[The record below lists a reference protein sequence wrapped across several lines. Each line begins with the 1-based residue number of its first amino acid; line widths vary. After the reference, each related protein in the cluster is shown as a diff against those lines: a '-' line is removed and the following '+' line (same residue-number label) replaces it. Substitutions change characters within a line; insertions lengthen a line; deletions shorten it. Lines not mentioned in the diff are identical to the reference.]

1 MPISEPNSRLWLDA
15 CRRMV
20 DGIERMLASLPT
32 TADRAVVVGDGAGG
46 DRTLVIDEAAEQ
58 IVFDEL
64 QKIADLGLAFTAIG
78 EERGSVTFGEGEP
91 ELLVVIDPIDG
102 SLNAKRA
109 GGPCALSVAVATGP
123 TIADVFFGFV
133 HDLHSG
139 EEWVAELGG
148 GAALNGKHL
157 DPSVPARFRETG
169 HLEVMG
175 IESADP
181 RRLVHAA
188 DALTEATYR
197 VRALGAIAVTLCQ
210 VAAGRYDAMLSLK
223 KCRAV
228 DAAAAQLIVRE
239 AGGEVAFHG
248 LPGGPLSAPLDLDG
262 HAPVTAGRCEDSLA
276 VAIRVSERTG
286 ASLAI

>member
-1 MPISEPNSRLWLDA
+1 MRSGEPDSRPWLEA

-20 DGIERMLASLPT
+20 QGIERMLASLPT
-32 TADRAVVVGDGAGG
+32 TLDREVVVGNGAGG

-64 QKIADLGLAFTAIG
+64 KALTDLGLSFTAIG
-78 EERGSVTFGEGEP
+78 EERGAVAMGEGEP
-91 ELLVVIDPIDG
+91 TLLVVIDPIDG
-102 SLNAKRA
+102 SLNAKRV
-109 GGPCALSVAVATGP
+109 GGPCALSLAVATGP
-123 TIADVFFGFV
+123 TINDVFFGFV

-148 GAALNGKHL
+148 GATLNGKHL
-157 DPSVPARFRETG
+157 DPSIRARFRDTG
-169 HLEVMG
+169 HLEVIG

-188 DALTEATYR
+188 EPLTDATYR

-239 AGGEVAFHG
+239 AGGVVAFHG
-248 LPGGPLSAPLDLDG
+248 LRDGPLSAPLDLEG
-262 HAPVTAGRCEDSLA
+262 HAPVAAGRCEDSLA
-276 VAIRVSERTG
+276 VAIRVSERTAASSG
-286 ASLAI
+286 A